1 MLSPRDA
8 LDQILGS
15 AGRSLTSGEAVT
27 INGADPV
34 LPSNFLLGAAGA
46 ASIAAVGVAA
56 SDLWQARGGRR
67 QAVSVDM
74 RAAAAAL
81 RSDRYLRVD
90 EKATGSAWAS
100 ISGFYKTKDARWI
113 QLHCNFPHH
122 RDGVLRLLHC
132 EDDREAV
139 AGAVA
144 TWDGQRLE
152 DALAQAGMCA
162 GLVRPAAEWL
172 AHPQAAAI
180 APLPLFEI
188 IKLGESAPEPLPA
201 AARPL
206 TGIRALDLT
215 RVLAGP
221 VATRTLAE
229 HGADVL
235 RVTAAHLP
243 ALPEADI
250 DTGHGKLAAHVDLR
264 ADGGRETLRSLI
276 READVFCQAYRPG
289 TLADRGFSPEAVA
302 ALRPGI
308 VYATLS
314 AYGHEGPWRD
324 RRGFDSLVQSVSGIV
339 QEQTRDETPRHLPAQ
354 ALDYVSGYL
363 LAYGIMAALRRRAE
377 EGGSYLVRVSLAQ
390 TGRWI
395 QGLGRLPGPA
405 DGRDSPDP
413 RFEDLQDLM
422 VENDSPFGRLRHLG
436 PVLRLSETPPYW
448 ARAAVPLGFHEPVWP
463 DR

>member
-1 MLSPRDA
+1 MPSPRDA
-8 LDQILGS
+8 LDQILGC
-15 AGRSLTSGEAVT
+15 AGRPLTSGEAVT
-27 INGADPV
+27 ISGADPV
-34 LPSNFLLGAAGA
+34 LPSNFLLGTAGA
-46 ASIAAVGVAA
+46 ALIAAVGVAA

-67 QAVSVDM
+67 QAVSVDL
-74 RAAAAAL
+74 RAAAVAL
-81 RSDRYLRVD
+81 RSDRYLRV
-90 EKATGSAWAS
+90 EGKQMGSAWAP
-100 ISGFYKTKDARWI
+100 ISGFYQTRDSRWV

-122 RDGVLRLLHC
+122 RDGVLGVLRC
-132 EDDREAV
+132 EDGRDAV

-144 TWDGQRLE
+144 TWDGQQLE

-162 GLVRPAAEWL
+162 GLVRPESEWR

-188 IKLGESAPEPLPA
+188 VKLGESAPEPLPP

-243 ALPEADI
+243 ALAGTDI
-250 DTGHGKLAAHVDLR
+250 DTGHGKLATYLDLR
-264 ADGGRETLRSLI
+264 ADNGRETMRSLV

-289 TLADRGFSPEAVA
+289 TLAERGFSPEAVA

-324 RRGFDSLVQSVSGIV
+324 RRGFDSLVQTVSGIV
-339 QEQTRDETPRHLPAQ
+339 HEQTRGETPQHLPAP

-363 LAYGIMAALRRRAE
+363 LAYGTMVALRLRSE

-395 QGLGRLPGPA
+395 QGLGRLSGPA
-405 DGRDSPDP
+405 DGRDFPDP
-413 RFEDLQDLM
+413 RFEDAQDLM
-422 VENDSPFGRLRHLG
+422 VENDSPFGRLRHIG

-448 ARAAVPLGFHEPVWP
+448 ARAAVPLGFHGPAWP
-463 DR
+463 ER